1 MESANANLHRTC
13 DFASRA
19 LAGNRP
25 WRRYSMSIPLFIRSA
40 ATRLEGLWFDATRHV
55 QTSSPVSLH
64 QLTLVGAEKIGGDYL
79 PTRPTVARQ
88 ILALLP
94 IQNHSEYT
102 FIDLGSGKGRML
114 LIAAEYPFRK
124 VQGLEI
130 ALELHREAKQ
140 NISRYHHPSQRCAI
154 IESINL
160 DALEY
165 VFPDGN
171 LILYLFNP
179 FLPEVLKK
187 VLANL
192 ESSLAQHPRHVMV
205 IIVNPVFGFVIEEK
219 PFLRLYLETRR
230 FRIYQSANT

>member
-1 MESANANLHRTC
+1 M
-13 DFASRA
+13 
-19 LAGNRP
+19 G
-25 WRRYSMSIPLFIRSA
+25 MSIPLFIRSA

-64 QLTLVGAEKIGGDYL
+64 QLTLVGTEQIGGDYL
-79 PTRPTVARQ
+79 PTRPSVVRQTLAR
-88 ILALLP
+88 LP
-94 IQNHSEYT
+94 IQNHQEYT
-102 FIDLGSGKGRML
+102 FIDLGSGKGRIL

-140 NISRYHHPSQRCAI
+140 NISRYHHPSQRCAL
-154 IESINL
+154 IESVNV

-165 VFPDGN
+165 AFPEGN

-187 VLANL
+187 VLTNL
-192 ESSLAQHPRHVMV
+192 ESSLAQRPRHVIV
-205 IIVNPVFGFVIEEK
+205 ILVNPVFGSVVEEK
-219 PFLRLYLETRR
+219 PFLRLYLENRR